1 MTGTGKAKAWK
12 EVTDAVN
19 AVSVVQRTMS
29 EVKRKWFDMKLEAKK
44 RISTQIQKGKS
55 TYKTHMQLYRQ
66 DIFLP
71 ISQPPLTAP
80 SSKRVPT
87 ALLRRINASCVPPG
101 HRATTFNNTHFA
113 SQISC
118 TFTEWKFFRFM

>member
-80 SSKRVPT
+80 SSKR
-87 ALLRRINASCVPPG
+87 ALLRTLNLTWTLNLPIAN
-101 HRATTFNNTHFA
+101 
-113 SQISC
+113 
-118 TFTEWKFFRFM
+118 